1 VSELSETV
9 TTAAPAARAGLP
21 WGRWWSQTRA
31 VVRLELRKG
40 FRRSFGL
47 LLLALAPLFI
57 LVLRMIVPG
66 GVRDAADVAGATQF
80 FAGIYQAF
88 ILRIVIFLGCVAIFG
103 NLIRRETLDRSLHY
117 YFLSPIR
124 REVLV
129 AGKYLTG
136 LIVSFGLFGL
146 TTVLGFVLA
155 YLPHDS
161 TAVGHFFSHGQGLAN
176 LGAYLLVTFLA
187 CVGYGAVFLF
197 FGFFFKSPALPALV
211 VFGWEGIHFLLP
223 PLLKEMSVIHYLQ
236 SLCPVPVSEGPL
248 ATLADAPAPWVS
260 VAGLL
265 ALALVLVGISAW
277 KIRRM
282 EISYDES

>member
-1 VSELSETV
+1 VSDIAASTV
-9 TTAAPAARAGLP
+9 PAAHAGLP
-21 WGRWWSQTRA
+21 WGTWWSQLRA

-57 LVLRMIVPG
+57 VVLRMVVPG
-66 GVRDAADVAGATQF
+66 GVRDASDVAGATQF
-80 FAGIYQAF
+80 FAGLYQAF
-88 ILRIVIFLGCVAIFG
+88 ILRIVIFLACVAIFG

-117 YFLSPIR
+117 YFLSPLR
-124 REVLV
+124 RELLV
-129 AGKYLTG
+129 VAKYLTG

-146 TTVLGFVLA
+146 TTALSFLLA
-155 YLPHDS
+155 YLPHES
-161 TAVGHFFSHGQGLAN
+161 TAVSHFLFHGPGLGHLAS
-176 LGAYLLVTFLA
+176 YLLVTLLA

-197 FGFFFKSPALPALV
+197 FGFFFKSPAMPALV

-236 SLCPVPVSEGPL
+236 PLCPVPVSEGPL
-248 ATLADAPAPWVS
+248 AMLSDAPAPWVS
-260 VAGLL
+260 VVGLST
-265 ALALVLVGISAW
+265 LALVLVAVSAW

-282 EISYDES
+282 EITYDEA

>member
-1 VSELSETV
+1 VSEIITS
-9 TTAAPAARAGLP
+9 AAPATRAGLP
-21 WGRWWSQTRA
+21 WGQWWTQLRA
-31 VVRLELRKG
+31 IVRLELRKG
-40 FRRSFGL
+40 FRRPYGL

-57 LVLRMIVPG
+57 LVLRMVVPHAIQ
-66 GVRDAADVAGATQF
+66 DSADIAGATQF
-80 FAGIYQAF
+80 FAGLYQAF
-88 ILRIVIFLGCVAIFG
+88 ILRIVIFLACIAIFG

-124 REVLV
+124 RELLV
-129 AGKYLTG
+129 IAKYVTA

-146 TTVLGFVLA
+146 TTLLA
-155 YLPHDS
+155 FGLTYLPNDS
-161 TAVGHFFSHGQGLAN
+161 TAVSHFLFHGPGLAH

-197 FGFFFKSPALPALV
+197 FGFFFKSPALPALA

-223 PLLKEMSVIHYLQ
+223 PFLKQVSVVHYLQ

-248 ATLADAPAPWVS
+248 ATMSDAPAPWVS
-260 VAGLL
+260 VIGIL
-265 ALALVLVGISAW
+265 ALAAVLIGVSAW

>member
-1 VSELSETV
+1 VSDIAATTV
-9 TTAAPAARAGLP
+9 PGARAGLP
-21 WGRWWSQTRA
+21 WGQWWSQLRA
-31 VVRLELRKG
+31 IVRLELRKG

-57 LVLRMIVPG
+57 VVLRMIVPG
-66 GVRDAADVAGATQF
+66 GVRDASDIPAAITF
-80 FAGIYQAF
+80 FAGLYQAF
-88 ILRIVIFLGCVAIFG
+88 ILRIVIFLACVSIFG

-117 YFLSPIR
+117 YFLSPVR
-124 REVLV
+124 RELLV
-129 AGKYLTG
+129 VAKYLTG

-146 TTVLGFVLA
+146 TTALSFLLT

-161 TAVGHFFSHGQGLAN
+161 ARVQHFLFQEHGLGHLAS
-176 LGAYLLVTFLA
+176 YLLVTLLA

-197 FGFFFKSPALPALV
+197 FGFFFKSPAMPALV

-223 PLLKEMSVIHYLQ
+223 PLLKEISVIHYLQ

-248 ATLADAPAPWVS
+248 AMLSDAPAPWVS
-260 VAGLL
+260 IVGLA
-265 ALALVLVGISAW
+265 ALALVLVAVSAW

-282 EISYDES
+282 EITYEES

>member
-1 VSELSETV
+1 MSELSETV